1 LRARPT
7 SLRAGSVSEDWQ
19 TPLSAE
25 KSRAYHHILDR
36 LEIAYVMFSVN
47 LDEAL
52 GMRRSA
58 RLEKSFQLLMVTPE
72 LCERLSRPLIAAL
85 RSMHRHARHF
95 GVIPHL
101 APLDP
106 QNFRGPRS
114 QRVARYNSLFGKVL
128 LTRRSQFVAKI
139 ETLAELTDELS
150 STFQSTAEELLN
162 ENSLQL
168 DHNWDVLDAAHFD
181 LNTCLRETV
190 VLLKCFLL
198 ALPDRQISQFQDLF
212 RHQLASSRPSVPI
225 SEPAL
230 AHRRMA
236 LIKGQ

>member
-1 LRARPT
+1 ML
-7 SLRAGSVSEDWQ
+7 E
-19 TPLSAE
+19 
-25 KSRAYHHILDR
+25 R
-36 LEIAYVMFSVN
+36 LETAYAMFSVN

-52 GMRRSA
+52 GMRRSG
-58 RLEKSFQLLMVTPE
+58 RLHKSFQLLVVSPA

-85 RSMHRHARHF
+85 RAMHRHARHF
-95 GVIPHL
+95 GVTPHL

-106 QNFRGPRS
+106 QNFQGAYS

-128 LTRRSQFVAKI
+128 LTRKSQFVTKI
-139 ETLAELTDELS
+139 ETLAELTEELS
-150 STFQSTAEELLN
+150 TGFQVAAEELTATDP
-162 ENSLQL
+162 QQP
-168 DHNWDVLDAAHFD
+168 DHNWEVLDAAHYD

-198 ALPDRQISQFQDLF
+198 ALPEPQLSQFQDFFLQ
-212 RHQLASSRPSVPI
+212 QLTSTRTSPRIVEPS
-225 SEPAL
+225 L